1 MSQPKI
7 AIIIG
12 TTRQVRFGERPARW
26 IYEIAS
32 RRSSELEVEL
42 IDLRDYP
49 LPFFDEDISNGWVV
63 SQHEVVRRWQQK
75 VAEFDGYIFVTA
87 EYNHSISGVLK
98 NALDSA
104 YPEWNRKPA
113 AYIGYGGVGAAR
125 AVGQLR
131 LINIGLQMAAIRTAV
146 HIQGA
151 DFTEV
156 SQQGK
161 QLSDLPHLERSANA
175 MLNELIWWANALKR
189 AREQA

>member
-12 TTRQVRFGERPARW
+12 TTRQTRFGEKPARW

-32 RRSSELEVEL
+32 RRSNELAVEL
-42 IDLRDYP
+42 VDLRDYP

-63 SQHEVVRRWQQK
+63 AQHEVVRRWQQK
-75 VAEFDGYIFVTA
+75 IAEFDGYIFVTA

-113 AYIGYGGVGAAR
+113 AYVGYGGVGAAR

-131 LINIGLQMAAIRTAV
+131 LINIGLQMAPIRMAV

-151 DFTEV
+151 DFTAV

-161 QLSDLPHLERSANA
+161 DLADLPHLERSATT
-175 MLNELIWWANALKR
+175 MLNELIWWANALKH

>member
-1 MSQPKI
+1 MS
-7 AIIIG
+7 
-12 TTRQVRFGERPARW
+12 
-26 IYEIAS
+26 
-32 RRSSELEVEL
+32 SSIL
-42 IDLRDYP
+42 
-49 LPFFDEDISNGWVV
+49 VV
-63 SQHEVVRRWQQK
+63 SGSLRSGSFNTHLARQAVARAPQGVTARLSDAPRTLPHYDGDLDTDSPPSEVAAWRQSITESS
-75 VAEFDGYIFVTA
+75 AILFVTPT
-87 EYNHSISGVLK
+87 YNHALPGVLK